1 MITKE
6 AYCEEHNLNYE
17 GIYLIHNDISILT
30 SRCDLC
36 EEEFNIERKKDEDQ
50 EIKLKNDE
58 NALKLLN
65 TFEKSNIPLRYREK
79 DFDNYVCDNDENKLN
94 ALKLIKN
101 NQVIGLGSGR
111 AATSLVKSLAKL
123 IKLKNYNIKG
133 IPTSLQIKL
142 VAEKAGIEL
151 IQSDQV
157 NHIDIVFDG
166 ADQIDSEKY
175 VIKGGGGALLRE
187 NILFSLANK
196 VVVMADKTKF
206 VKNFTRTV
214 PIEIHPLARNTIIN
228 SIKKLGGES
237 KIRSLDRGYPFFTEN
252 GNIILDCDFGTIKNP
267 KTLTQKIKLIPGV
280 LESGIFLRKPDI
292 IYKAKTNG
300 KFEII

>member
-1 MITKE
+1 LSYDGAME
-6 AYCEEHNLNYE
+6 ALS
-17 GIYLIHNDISILT
+17 ND
-30 SRCDLC
+30 
-36 EEEFNIERKKDEDQ
+36 
-50 EIKLKNDE
+50 
-58 NALKLLN
+58 ALK
-65 TFEKSNIPLRYREK
+65 I
-79 DFDNYVCDNDENKLN
+79 
-94 ALKLIKN
+94 IKN
-101 NQVIGLGSGR
+101 NQIIGLGSGR
-111 AATSLVKSLAKL
+111 AATMLVKSLAKL
-123 IKLKNYNIKG
+123 IKLKNYNIKC

-142 VAEKAGIEL
+142 VAEKAGMQLVE
-151 IQSDQV
+151 SDQV

-166 ADQIDSEKY
+166 ADQINSQKY

-187 NILFSLANK
+187 NILFSLAKK

-214 PIEIHPLARNTIIN
+214 PVEIHPLARNSVIN

-237 KIRSLDRGYPFFTEN
+237 KIRSLDRGYTFFTEN
-252 GNIILDCDFGTIKNP
+252 GNIILDCNFGTIKNP
-267 KTLTQKIKLIPGV
+267 KALTQKIKQTAGV

>member
-1 MITKE
+1 MSYDGAME
-6 AYCEEHNLNYE
+6 ALS
-17 GIYLIHNDISILT
+17 NDAS
-30 SRCDLC
+30 
-36 EEEFNIERKKDEDQ
+36 
-50 EIKLKNDE
+50 
-58 NALKLLN
+58 
-65 TFEKSNIPLRYREK
+65 
-79 DFDNYVCDNDENKLN
+79 
-94 ALKLIKN
+94 KLIKN
-101 NQVIGLGSGR
+101 NQIIGLGSGR
-111 AATSLVKSLAKL
+111 AATMLVKSLAKL

-142 VAEKAGIEL
+142 VAEKAGIQLVE
-151 IQSDQV
+151 SDQV

-166 ADQIDSEKY
+166 ADQIDSQKY

-187 NILFSLANK
+187 NILFSLAKK

-214 PIEIHPLARNTIIN
+214 PVEIYPSARNLVIN

-237 KIRSLDRGYPFFTEN
+237 KIRSLDRGYTFFTEN
-252 GNIILDCDFGTIKNP
+252 GNIILDCNFGTIKNP
-267 KTLTQKIKLIPGV
+267 KALTQKIKQTAGV

-292 IYKAKTNG
+292 IYKAKTND